1 MKKAKE
7 KPHYVDNKKFL
18 EAMIEHRD
26 KCERAKNKN
35 RKKPE
40 VTNYIGECFL
50 KIANHLS
57 YRPNFINYTF
67 RDDMI
72 SDGIENCLQYMD
84 KLINKAPNDLTDYRI
99 VKLSD
104 GSTLVGSI
112 SLDKEFLRIQNPL
125 QLITTPRMTEVGVKE
140 DNTLAP
146 WIPFTNDK
154 MFVIP
159 KEKVMVISRAAKEL
173 ANYYDVILTKL
184 QQTKVKAV
192 YSAEEI
198 NKIMEIA
205 DKLEKELRDG
215 EEDDNVLYN
224 ETTKTVH

>member
-1 MKKAKE
+1 
-7 KPHYVDNKKFL
+7 
-18 EAMIEHRD
+18 
-26 KCERAKNKN
+26 
-35 RKKPE
+35 
-40 VTNYIGECFL
+40 
-50 KIANHLS
+50 
-57 YRPNFINYTF
+57 
-67 RDDMI
+67 
-72 SDGIENCLQYMD
+72 
-84 KLINKAPNDLTDYRI
+84 
-99 VKLSD
+99 
-104 GSTLVGSI
+104 
-112 SLDKEFLRIQNPL
+112 
-125 QLITTPRMTEVGVKE
+125 MTEVGVKE

>member
-1 MKKAKE
+1 
-7 KPHYVDNKKFL
+7 
-18 EAMIEHRD
+18 
-26 KCERAKNKN
+26 
-35 RKKPE
+35 
-40 VTNYIGECFL
+40 
-50 KIANHLS
+50 
-57 YRPNFINYTF
+57 
-67 RDDMI
+67 
-72 SDGIENCLQYMD
+72 MD
-84 KLINKAPNDLTDYRI
+84 KLQEKAPNDVTDYRI

-159 KEKVMVISRAAKEL
+159 KEKVMVISKAAKEL

-184 QQTKVKAV
+184 QQVKTKAS
-192 YSAEEI
+192 YSPQEI
-198 NKIMEIA
+198 NKILEIA
-205 DKLEKELRDG
+205 EQLDEELRQK
-215 EEDDNVLYN
+215 EEEESLLYD
-224 ETTKTVH
+224 ETITKTIH